1 MVCSSSADVVFS
13 SISALG
19 RYQFPLRKK
28 GNTGEVYGSSLYGE
42 AYQLLWHLGKSAE
55 AVSLGLIRPEVQVCV
70 PKILQ
75 QKS

>member
-28 GNTGEVYGSSLYGE
+28 GNTGE